1 MEIDVV
7 IRKGLLL
14 PIFLGVL
21 MGQDSD
27 SLNTHT
33 PKKAALYA
41 MLFPGA
47 GQLYNNRPLKTGLML
62 GMVGLAAWRWSVN
75 GENYQNYTEDMALP
89 KRRYLE
95 KRNKYAWWMGFIYIY
110 GLLDAVVDAH
120 LINFNEVMEEDLEAI
135 KKEE

>member
-1 MEIDVV
+1 M

-62 GMVGLAAWRWSVN
+62 GMISLAAWRWSVN

>member
-62 GMVGLAAWRWSVN
+62 GMISLAAWRWSVN